1 MMVAHEVFTYEE
13 LLDILENFEA
23 PPGFK
28 SELVRGEIVLSPQG
42 RVHSEIILAGQVAA
56 MAAGLPRWRAISDVL
71 SPFPHTRSGF
81 CPDVSIL
88 RSSASRTARPLPRS
102 DIAAAIEV
110 VSGDLGEKA
119 YGIKVQEYAV
129 AGIEA
134 YLIADPY
141 KGLCTL
147 FTGPE
152 NGVYPEPETYPF
164 GETVRFTADGTE
176 FVLDTSDWPR
186 IG

>member
-1 MMVAHEVFTYEE
+1 MTVGHEEFTHRE
-13 LLDILENFEA
+13 LLDILVTLEA

-28 SELVRGEIVLSPQG
+28 AELVRGEIVLSPHG
-42 RVHSEIILAGQVAA
+42 RVDSEIILAGREAA
-56 MAAGLPRWRAISDVL
+56 LSAGLPRWRVMSDVL

-88 RSSASRTARPLPRS
+88 RSTSSRTAKPLPRS

-110 VSGDLGEKA
+110 VSSDLGEKD

-129 AGIEA
+129 AGIDA

-141 KGLCTL
+141 QCLCTL

-152 NGVYPEPETYPF
+152 NGAYPEPETFPF
-164 GETVRFTADGTE
+164 GATVTFTADGTE

>member
-1 MMVAHEVFTYEE
+1 MTVSHGEFTYGE
-13 LLDILENFEA
+13 LLYILENFEA

-28 SELVRGEIVLSPQG
+28 SELVRGEIVLSPHG
-42 RVHSEIILAGQVAA
+42 RVHGEIILAAREAA
-56 MAAGLPRWRAISDVL
+56 RSAGLPRWRVMSDVL
-71 SPFPHTRSGF
+71 TPFPHTWSGF

-88 RSSASRTARPLPRS
+88 RSSASRTAGPLPRS
-102 DIAAAIEV
+102 EIAGAIEV
-110 VSGDLGEKA
+110 VSGDLGERD

-129 AGIEA
+129 AGIDA

-152 NGVYPEPETYPF
+152 NGAYPEPETYPF
-164 GETVRFTADGTE
+164 GATVTFTADGTD

-186 IG
+186 IS

>member
-1 MMVAHEVFTYEE
+1 MVAHEVFTYQE
-13 LLDILENFEA
+13 LLDILEKLEA

-42 RVHSEIILAGQVAA
+42 RVHSEIILAGQEAA
-56 MAAGLPRWRAISDVL
+56 RAAGLPRWRVLSDVL

-88 RSSASRTARPLPRS
+88 RSTASRTAKPLPRS
-102 DIAAAIEV
+102 DIAGAIEV
-110 VSGDLGEKA
+110 ISSDLGEKD

-129 AGIEA
+129 AGIDS

-147 FTGPE
+147 FTRPE
-152 NGVYPEPETYPF
+152 DGVYPEPETYPF
-164 GETVRFTADGTE
+164 GETVTFTADGTD